1 VSPVPGRIPDG
12 GATRRRPR
20 RWARHRGCPEGT
32 SRSNRSAWPFTDQ
45 EPPQPA
51 SARRP
56 ASPDGPWP
64 CADRAV
70 GAFARTGVFVRHR
83 LHSLGQVLVGQSP
96 DEILASF
103 PDGRVHSPGVGLV
116 EVAQAPS
123 LVSLGR
129 HCLASI
135 AGDGGDLATCSSTPS
150 GRHNEEDR
158 PARPDTSTVSKLA
171 ARRIDKGPYTC
182 DFAGAHGRQR
192 RAEPGQRSARVATLL
207 RLPARTRRE
216 SPRPHLLRWRGRGR
230 GPRVGPGAG
239 MTGPTCGAARC
250 RSTARTRAGGG
261 AAGSGRPRSPASRRS
276 RSRSGPA

>member
-70 GAFARTGVFVRHR
+70 GAFARTGVLVRHR

-103 PDGRVHSPGVGLV
+103 PDGRVYSPGVGLV
-116 EVAQAPS
+116 EVTQAPS

-135 AGDGGDLATCSSTPS
+135 AGDGGGPRHMLLHPF
-150 GRHNEEDR
+150 RPHNEEDR

-171 ARRIDKGPYTC
+171 ARRVDKGPYTC

-192 RAEPGQRSARVATLL
+192 RAEPTECTRCDTSTPSSEDKARKPSAASSPLE
-207 RLPARTRRE
+207 RTR
-216 SPRPHLLRWRGRGR
+216 PR
-230 GPRVGPGAG
+230 AK
-239 MTGPTCGAARC
+239 
-250 RSTARTRAGGG
+250 S
-261 AAGSGRPRSPASRRS
+261 RS
-276 RSRSGPA
+276 RSRYDRPDLRCC

>member
-70 GAFARTGVFVRHR
+70 GAFARTGVLVRHR

-103 PDGRVHSPGVGLV
+103 PDGRVYSPGVGLV
-116 EVAQAPS
+116 EVTQAPS

-135 AGDGGDLATCSSTPS
+135 AGDGGDLGTCSSTPS
-150 GRHNEEDR
+150 GR
-158 PARPDTSTVSKLA
+158 TM
-171 ARRIDKGPYTC
+171 RRIGQHDLIRRPSRSWPPGASTKG
-182 DFAGAHGRQR
+182 RI
-192 RAEPGQRSARVATLL
+192 RAISQALTAASVAPSQRSARVATLL
-207 RLPARTRRE
+207 RPPARTRRE